1 MQNLLIT
8 GGLGYIG
15 SKFIEE
21 YSKKYNIFVLDT
33 GLYENKNIEKFNLI
47 KKDIRNISSD
57 DIENIDFVVHMAE
70 LSNDPLGELSENLTE
85 EINHEATKKLL
96 EKCNKSSVKKFIYM
110 SSCAVYGKNENLV
123 GELSELS
130 PLTNYSKAKVKNEKF
145 IQNSVLSFETIIFR
159 NATVYGYSKNHRLDL
174 VINELCYEAFS
185 KGEINLLSDGTP
197 KRPFIHVFDLVNIID
212 EFLQST
218 NEYDKEIFNVGS
230 NDLNYSIKEV
240 ALAIGDQIDTKKISF
255 GERDEDQR
263 SYFVDFSK
271 LSKTL
276 SKYKMKYNLKN
287 GIKDLL
293 ENYKVHN
300 FDNNTK
306 RIQKINYLLDE
317 NLVNN
322 KLEWN

>member
-21 YSKKYNIFVLDT
+21 YSEKYNLFVLDT
-33 GLYENKNIEKFNLI
+33 GLYENKNKEKFNLI
-47 KKDIRNISSD
+47 KKDIRDISLN

-123 GELSELS
+123 DELSELS

-145 IQNSVLSFETIIFR
+145 IQNSELSFETIIFR
-159 NATVYGYSKNHRLDL
+159 NATVYGYAKNHRLDL

-197 KRPFIHVFDLVNIID
+197 KRPFVHVFDLVNIID

-218 NEYDKEIFNVGS
+218 NDHDKEIFNVGS

-240 ALAIGDQIDTKKISF
+240 AIAIGDQIDTKNISF

-271 LSKTL
+271 LAKTL
-276 SKYKMKYNLKN
+276 STYEMEYNLEN

-306 RIQKINYLLDE
+306 RIQKINYMLNE

-322 KLEWN
+322 KLEWH